1 MHRRFKRSNML
12 ASEKGSTMLITL
24 LVVTLFIIMGVV
36 LLGVV
41 SQGMKS
47 SAAGEARIIAESLA
61 QKGLDEA
68 TVALREAIASA
79 NRTETD
85 YRRRTELLEQQMLG
99 ESGMN
104 SLLSTLEGTYPGA
117 SPRESYEI
125 RIVSDPVA
133 DLKSSPVGRVN
144 VDPDYPYVRKVTV
157 YSTGKVAMMPAVR
170 VAKSRVMYVN
180 SINQV
185 MRYAVSASI
194 EDQEG
199 SPPALTMNG
208 AVYTIGDIFV
218 QGDWQMRDQAA
229 FLKEPGQTGQVATA
243 LPALRGFYNATGRL
257 INSSGQRFDAQSLPI
272 RDTLLE
278 QAERVE
284 VDRTVGNIM
293 SRYTSAC
300 ALCLTIPEPM
310 EWPEWILADAEQE
323 GWKHYDQVWAQV
335 SGESLIRPPT
345 GGRPADILLTDSLL
359 SMEHGSELTVQGGSL
374 IVDYQDPD
382 LVVAD
387 LQGTVR
393 LDEGQVLAING
404 NTVIGDGFRL
414 EGGQLFVRGDL
425 KVYGAVK
432 LFGTVYVDGN
442 VELRDISSM
451 NTGCSEPS
459 EGTCRPLIVAASGS
473 IEIGEYIHDDAD
485 TEIAAYLYANGA
497 IKLYGVYSRLRLV
510 GGIHADQGLELNAVL
525 GELSLLPGAA
535 ESDPVWERY
544 AIRAQTGLAPEASR
558 LRITHDINLYESP
571 PAGIPLAGEFNLYIS
586 RTAYESGQEAL

>member
-1 MHRRFKRSNML
+1 MHRNTRPRIL
-12 ASEKGSTMLITL
+12 ASEKGSALLITL
-24 LVVTLFIIMGVV
+24 LVVTLFIILGVV

-41 SQGMKS
+41 SQGIKS

-68 TVALREAIASA
+68 TVALREAVSSA
-79 NRTETD
+79 NRTEPD
-85 YRRRTELLEQQMLG
+85 YRQRTELLEQNLLG
-99 ESGMN
+99 MNGMN

-117 SPRESYEI
+117 EPRESYEI
-125 RIVSDPVA
+125 KIVSDPVA
-133 DLKSSPVGRVN
+133 DLKSTPTGRVS

-157 YSTGKVAMMPAVR
+157 YSTGKVDMMPAVS

-185 MRYAVSASI
+185 MRYAVSANM
-194 EDQEG
+194 EDGEG

-208 AVYTIGDIFV
+208 AVYTIGDMFV
-218 QGDWQMRDQAA
+218 QGDVQMGDQAT
-229 FLKEPGQTGQVATA
+229 FLKEPGQTGQIATT

-257 INSSGQRFDAQSLPI
+257 INSSGQTFDARSLPV
-272 RDTLLE
+272 RDTSLE

-284 VDRTVGNIM
+284 VDQTVATVM
-293 SRYTSAC
+293 SRYTGAC
-300 ALCLTIPEPM
+300 TLCLVPPEPM

-323 GWKHYDQVWAQV
+323 GWKHYDQVWAQI
-335 SGESLIRPPT
+335 SGSSLIRPQA
-345 GGRPADILLTDSLL
+345 GARPADILLTNSLL
-359 SMEHGSELTVQGGSL
+359 SMEPGSELTVQGGSL
-374 IVDYQDPD
+374 TVDYQDPD

-451 NTGCSEPS
+451 NTGCAEPS
-459 EGTCRPLIVAASGS
+459 EGSCRPLIIAASGS

-525 GELSLLPGAA
+525 GELSPLPGAPQS
-535 ESDPVWERY
+535 EPIWERY
-544 AIRAQTGLAPEASR
+544 AIRTQTGLEPETSR
-558 LRITHDINLYESP
+558 LRITHDINLYETP
-571 PAGIPLAGEFNLYIS
+571 PAGIPLAHQFNLYIS